1 MKDLIKAQLYQLK
14 KNRLVLIVFIAVFLL
29 QFINIIGEI
38 SYSGSGFCAS
48 TYIVDMSLEM
58 IFMSLVF
65 PTIFTGC
72 VCGGDFSDK
81 TVNYELMSGH
91 TRKQVYFSRAVIS
104 LVGGVIGE
112 FIIIVAPVVVLSEAY
127 GWGTDILVKEAV
139 IRYLFMLLPIARIIC
154 EFIFLTYVVKNQYIT
169 MAGSCFVFSIGLSLV
184 ELLSSET
191 SVFLGMTNIMKLGT
205 YESWSTYTLDNTV
218 DMIKVYDASL
228 STGDIIST
236 IISSVLFGGV
246 FLFIGYRY
254 FCGDDLN

>member
-1 MKDLIKAQLYQLK
+1 M
-14 KNRLVLIVFIAVFLL
+14 
-29 QFINIIGEI
+29 
-38 SYSGSGFCAS
+38 
-48 TYIVDMSLEM
+48 
-58 IFMSLVF
+58 
-65 PTIFTGC
+65 
-72 VCGGDFSDK
+72 
-81 TVNYELMSGH
+81 
-91 TRKQVYFSRAVIS
+91 
-104 LVGGVIGE
+104 
-112 FIIIVAPVVVLSEAY
+112 
-127 GWGTDILVKEAV
+127 
-139 IRYLFMLLPIARIIC
+139 
-154 EFIFLTYVVKNQYIT
+154 VKNQYIT